1 MTVLPG
7 RSQQERLAALYALS
21 SRLGTTLELPL
32 LLDQVMDAIIQLTGA
47 ERGFLVLVGE
57 DDGALETV
65 AARNLEQET
74 IGGGE
79 AQISRSIVERVIES
93 GEPLLSDNAQDDERF
108 AERKS
113 VIGLR
118 LRSIMCAPL
127 RVRGRIIGA
136 AFVDNR
142 LQSGVFLP
150 EDLQLLSAFANQA
163 AIAIENA
170 RLFQQT
176 DQALARRVEELTL
189 FQRIDQQLN
198 RSLDLA
204 EVLDL
209 ALAWAVTITGADG
222 GSIGLLQDAAADD
235 AAAGAAT
242 NATGGDAGGAAALR
256 LLAFR
261 GANESM
267 PPREIPLSHPVL
279 EAVSRERGSVLTR
292 NVTAALAIDGSPA
305 ATQLAVPIRRVGGDT
320 GLITL
325 ESRFENAFGQEDITF
340 IERLA
345 DRAAVAIENARLYQE
360 LHQANQAK
368 SDFISLVTHE
378 LRIPM
383 TSIRGYTDLLLGE
396 IAGPLGGSQKE
407 FVNTIR
413 RNLDRMVVLVRDLS
427 DINRIESG
435 RMKFEFS
442 EFDLNELVEEIAR
455 DFREAIEARQQTLTL
470 APSPSPLVIHA
481 DRTRIAQA
489 VTNLVSN
496 ANKYTPER
504 GTIHLRMQ
512 RKESVAEVAVID
524 DGIGI
529 AAEDQARLFSQFF
542 RSEDEEVRA
551 QSGWGLGLSI
561 VKKLVEAQGGQVTFS
576 STLGEGSTFTVT
588 IPLVEGAS
596 DDR

>member
-1 MTVLPG
+1 MTVLPE

-74 IGGGE
+74 IGGSE

-127 RVRGRIIGA
+127 RARGRIIGA

-209 ALAWAVTITGADG
+209 ALAWAVTLTGADG
-222 GSIGLLQDAAADD
+222 GTIGLLQHAGAEDAAAEST
-235 AAAGAAT
+235 T
-242 NATGGDAGGAAALR
+242 NVTGGDAGGAASLR

-261 GANESM
+261 GASDTV
-267 PPREIPLSHPVL
+267 PAREIPLSHPVL
-279 EAVSRERGSVLTR
+279 EAVSREGGSVLTR

-305 ATQLAVPIRRVGGDT
+305 ATQLAVPIRREGSDI

-325 ESRFENAFGQEDITF
+325 ESRFANAFGQEDITF

-413 RNLDRMVVLVRDLS
+413 RNLDRMAVLVRDLS

-442 EFDLNELVEEIAR
+442 EFDVAELVEEIAR
-455 DFREAIEARQQTLTL
+455 DFRETIERRQQTLTL
-470 APSPSPLVIHA
+470 APSPAPLVIYA
-481 DRTRIAQA
+481 DRTRIAQV

-496 ANKYTPER
+496 ANKYTPDG

-512 RKESVAEVAVID
+512 RKENVAEVAVID

-576 STLGEGSTFTVT
+576 STLGEGSTFTVR
-588 IPLVEGAS
+588 IPLVEGGS

>member
-413 RNLDRMVVLVRDLS
+413 RNLDRMAVLVRDLS

>member
-1 MTVLPG
+1 MTVLPE

-108 AERKS
+108 AGRKS

-127 RVRGRIIGA
+127 RVRGRITGA

-222 GSIGLLQDAAADD
+222 GSIGLLQDAGADNAVG
-235 AAAGAAT
+235 AAA
-242 NATGGDAGGAAALR
+242 NATGGDAGGAASLR

-267 PPREIPLSHPVL
+267 PPHEIPLSHPVL
-279 EAVSRERGSVLTR
+279 EAVSREGGSVLTR

-305 ATQLAVPIRRVGGDT
+305 ATQLAVPIRREGGDT

-413 RNLDRMVVLVRDLS
+413 RNLDRMAVLVRDLS

-455 DFREAIEARQQTLTL
+455 DFREAIEAKQQTLTL

-512 RKESVAEVAVID
+512 RNESVAEVAVID

-542 RSEDEEVRA
+542 RSENEEVRA

-576 STLGEGSTFTVT
+576 SMLGEGSTFTVT